1 MRTLL
6 EEHRDHEVDLVDGI
20 KVFVDDGFVLVR
32 PDPDEPACHIVA
44 SVGDEA
50 RGHALLD
57 DYRRRVRE
65 ARGDA
70 GSPADTSL
78 VGEPASRVAPA
89 NAWPVAP
96 PD

>member
-6 EEHRDHEVDLVDGI
+6 EEHRDQDVDLVDGI

-50 RGHALLD
+50 RGRALLEE
-57 DYRRRVRE
+57 YSRRVRD
-65 ARGDA
+65 ACGDDA
-70 GSPADTSL
+70 GGATL
-78 VGEPASRVAPA
+78 VGEAAPA
-89 NAWPVAP
+89 PARTTA
-96 PD
+96 